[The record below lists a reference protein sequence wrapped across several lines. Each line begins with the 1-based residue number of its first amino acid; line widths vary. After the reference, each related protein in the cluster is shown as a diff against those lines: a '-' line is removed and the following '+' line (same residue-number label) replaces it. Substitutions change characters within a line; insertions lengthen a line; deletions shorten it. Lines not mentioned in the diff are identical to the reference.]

1 MYIELPQ
8 DLAVDRQGLVY
19 KLNKSL
25 YGLKQASRQWCA
37 KLTEALCF
45 KGYTHTMNDYSL
57 FCKRTKGSTI
67 YVVIY
72 VDDIVLKG
80 TYKKRLR
87 NWRLFFTTTSK
98 IKDLGRLHYFLGLE
112 VLYKGDEVIISQRK
126 FALYLLKEYNRM
138 DYNTLS
144 SPLDPTIKLNAKE
157 WVVLKDPTYYRK
169 LVRKLNFLTNTTL
182 DITYSVQYLIQ
193 FMDDPREPDLK

>member
-1 MYIELPQ
+1 MTTMRTLIVVAVKKGWSIFQLDVNNAFLYGDLFEEVYIEVPQ

-87 NWRLFFTTTSK
+87 N
-98 IKDLGRLHYFLGLE
+98 
-112 VLYKGDEVIISQRK
+112 
-126 FALYLLKEYNRM
+126 
-138 DYNTLS
+138 
-144 SPLDPTIKLNAKE
+144 
-157 WVVLKDPTYYRK
+157 
-169 LVRKLNFLTNTTL
+169 
-182 DITYSVQYLIQ
+182 
-193 FMDDPREPDLK
+193 